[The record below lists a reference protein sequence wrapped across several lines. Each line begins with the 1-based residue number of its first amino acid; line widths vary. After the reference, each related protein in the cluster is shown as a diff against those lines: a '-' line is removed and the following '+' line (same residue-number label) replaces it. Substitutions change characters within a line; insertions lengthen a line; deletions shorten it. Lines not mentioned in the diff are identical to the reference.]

1 MLGSR
6 TKIVLLSG
14 FFVFTFAISFFALV
28 QNYAHAEN
36 TITTSPTSSSLVN
49 DFAPNFDWFYYTANF
64 DFDSDDSLQKFLSS
78 DHPFTDASYMP
89 TDLIPI
95 DSNFTANNSKTFKLR
110 EEASIQFAD
119 MAWHFRNAFS

>member
-36 TITTSPTSSSLVN
+36 TITVPSSLGN
-49 DFAPNFDWFYYTANF
+49 DLAPNFARFHYAGGF
-64 DFDSDDSLQKFLSS
+64 DYDSDDSLQKFLSS
-78 DHPFTDASYMP
+78 DHPFTDFSYTP
-89 TDLIPI
+89 VDLIPI
-95 DSNFTANNSKTFKLR
+95 DSNFTANNSKAFKLR

-119 MAWHFRNAFS
+119 MAWHFRNTFS